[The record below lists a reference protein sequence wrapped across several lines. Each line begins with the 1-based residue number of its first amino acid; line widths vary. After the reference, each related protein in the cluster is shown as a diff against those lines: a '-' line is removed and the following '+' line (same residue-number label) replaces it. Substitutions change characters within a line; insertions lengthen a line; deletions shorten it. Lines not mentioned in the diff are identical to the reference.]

1 MAKSKNHTNHN
12 QGKKAH
18 ANGIKKYRQPKK
30 MSTKGMDAKFLRNQR
45 HAKMGMIKKKEAE
58 S

>member
-18 ANGIKKYRQPKK
+18 ANGIKKFRQPKK

-45 HAKMGMIKKKEAE
+45 HAKMGMIKKKEE
-58 S
+58 